1 MGPVNGRMTF
11 ELRSIWHQGISE
23 MLFALCCCS
32 VAQLFPTLCNLMDYL
47 MDSTITSLSLKL
59 MSIESVMLSNH
70 FILCHLLLL
79 LPSVFPSVRVFS
91 NELALHIRCPKYW
104 SPSFSISS
112 SNEYWGFPHDPD
124 GKESACN
131 AGDLG
136 SISGLG
142 RSPGE
147 GNSSK

>member
-1 MGPVNGRMTF
+1 MEFLVCHVQCR
-11 ELRSIWHQGISE
+11 RSVDKS
-23 MLFALCCCS
+23 C
-32 VAQLFPTLCNLMDYL
+32 PTLCDPWTVASQASLPFTISRSL
-47 MDSTITSLSLKL
+47 LKFLST
-59 MSIESVMLSNH
+59 ESVMPSNH
-70 FILCHLLLL
+70 LILCHLLLL